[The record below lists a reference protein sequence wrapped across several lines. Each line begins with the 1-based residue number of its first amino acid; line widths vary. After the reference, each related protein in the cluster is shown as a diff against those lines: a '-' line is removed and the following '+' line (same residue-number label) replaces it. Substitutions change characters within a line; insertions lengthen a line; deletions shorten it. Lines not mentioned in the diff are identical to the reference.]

1 MNDFLNRRRNGGDEP
16 HAGSEQTG
24 SDRNPTE
31 IEQRLGASMH
41 SQAERFE
48 PEPDAYVRLQQ
59 RIHHGEID
67 LREGPSPTPRIF
79 LMAAAVLAVVGT
91 AGFFGLR
98 ESGQQVITDVPPAE
112 QLDAA
117 PEAESDLPTVE
128 VTTPELGLDQ
138 TKYPAVSG
146 NLAGPVAESPVD
158 AALDFLDLV
167 RITDY
172 AEVRAE
178 GVTMQVFAKDQAGGV
193 GNQVAELNIG
203 AFENSKGEARY
214 VVTSASSKA
223 VVLEGLGQ
231 ERVTESSV
239 EVTATGTGWFE
250 GQANLRLFSSNDAIL
265 LDFQTLDIADSP
277 ASIDVALSGRDHGW
291 IVVQAEGVVTDSVG
305 NFAAVPVFFDAPLN
319 PVEYQVAHIPV
330 DDPDEGL
337 QVRRLPGSDE
347 EALGTLPSGTL
358 GIHRRGRVS
367 TSGLEGGFDWWAIE
381 YGDGKRGWV
390 NARYLSRTN
399 AVAEAEL
406 RQVGETFVDI
416 VLDSESQIDP
426 QMWPATN
433 HKDVQVGWIGD
444 LRNVSATDLS
454 DQSWWADASQEWALP
469 AAAGDPLEVN
479 SLTAFLDL
487 PDGAD
492 VYEVN
497 VDGQEEWTYGLDQA
511 AADSNFADLASIT
524 LGPPGAEG
532 DTADRFVTLYVEQTL
547 DGPVIVGIAVWIW
560 SP

>member
-1 MNDFLNRRRNGGDEP
+1 MNDFLNRRRHGGDEP
-16 HAGSEQTG
+16 HAGPKQAG
-24 SDRNPTE
+24 SGGVPTE
-31 IEQRLGASMH
+31 IEERLGAAMH
-41 SQAERFE
+41 TQADRFE
-48 PEPDAYVRLQQ
+48 PDADAYVRLQQ
-59 RIHHGEID
+59 RLHHGEID
-67 LREGPSPTPRIF
+67 LREGPSSGPRVF

-91 AGFFGLR
+91 AGFLGLR
-98 ESGQQVITDVPPAE
+98 ESGQQIITDSPPAE

-117 PEAESDLPTVE
+117 PEAESDTPTVK
-128 VTTPELGLDQ
+128 VTTPDPTADQ
-138 TKYPAVSG
+138 TNYPAVSG

-158 AALDFLDLV
+158 AALEFLELV
-167 RITDY
+167 RVDDY

-178 GVTMQVFAKDQAGGV
+178 GATMQVFAKDQAGGV
-193 GNQVAELNIG
+193 GNHVAELHIG
-203 AFENSKGEARY
+203 AFKNSAGETRY

-223 VVLEGLGQ
+223 VVLDSLSQ

-250 GQANLRLFSSNDAIL
+250 GQANLRLFSSTDAIL
-265 LDFQTLDIADSP
+265 LDFQTLDIGDSP
-277 ASIDVALSGRDHGW
+277 ASADVALSGRDHGW
-291 IVVQAEGVVTDSVG
+291 IVVQAEGVVSDSIG

-330 DDPDEGL
+330 DDPDKGL

-347 EALGTLPSGTL
+347 EALETLPSGTL

-381 YGDGKRGWV
+381 YGDGRRGWV
-390 NARYLSRTN
+390 NARYLVRTN
-399 AVAEAEL
+399 AVTETEL
-406 RQVGETFVDI
+406 RQIGEAFVDT
-416 VLDSESQIDP
+416 VLEPEAQIAP

-433 HKDVQVGWIGD
+433 RKPVQVGWIGG
-444 LRNVSATDLS
+444 LQNVSATDLR
-454 DQSWWADASQEWALP
+454 DLSWWADTSQEWIFP
-469 AAAGDPLEVN
+469 EAAGDPLEVN
-479 SLTAFLDL
+479 SLRAFLDL
-487 PDGAD
+487 TDGVE

-497 VDGQEEWTYGLDQA
+497 ADGQDEWIYGLDQL

-524 LGPPGAEG
+524 LGPPGGGA
-532 DTADRFVTLYVEQTL
+532 DTAARFVTLYVEQTL